1 MSSLQNTPTRQ
12 PRRRRNPPSRAGV
25 EMADATLIAIRE
37 AQILGNL
44 DPHSTD
50 GGRQFLRTETEQLLR
65 NFGPRAREI
74 LVARHTPEFGM
85 SAFGRRAI
93 ESWSNV
99 PLREVMYAMS
109 TAHPDCLRLFRVFKG
124 RTVEWV
130 GDDSHRAEPKD
141 RGETVTEP
149 SASDPNKVD
158 FDAGAVEDAARELIL
173 SELGIVHSSSDSE
186 ETTPWRKEHM

>member
-1 MSSLQNTPTRQ
+1 MSSPQNTPTRQ

-44 DPHSTD
+44 DPRSTD

-141 RGETVTEP
+141 DTGSEP
-149 SASDPNKVD
+149 SVSDPNKVD
-158 FDAGAVEDAARELIL
+158 FDVGAVEDAARELIL
-173 SELGIVHSSSDSE
+173 SELGVAVEDGDGE
-186 ETTPWRKEHM
+186 ETTPWRNEHK